1 MPAKPR
7 HALVVSVLVCLLTAC
22 ATSPEGRS
30 KLTAPGGLQG
40 LSAVY
45 SEFDMHLQLVTA
57 LNAPACAES
66 ECVADRAFE
75 QRILL
80 LGKRL
85 ADVAYR
91 QHPQLRLRFPRFEFI
106 IADKLDAGAA
116 SSAGGTVVIYR
127 GVRQLQ
133 FDDAA
138 LGFVLAREMGHI
150 ISEHHDE
157 NVTRN
162 ILVTIA
168 AQILLPVLNVARGAV
183 AAVSSSAGAATA
195 IASTAASF
203 AGARVLRASSRP
215 TQVREAESL
224 AMKLVMADGWSS
236 VEISNQLSRLRPALP
251 GDPEWIVELHTSAAY
266 LSALVQGPQLS
277 DQVGVVAAVRHT
289 LPTPQPRDVST
300 PF

>member
-1 MPAKPR
+1 MLAKPH
-7 HALVVSVLVCLLTAC
+7 HAWVLPVLVCFLTAC

-45 SEFDMHLQLVTA
+45 SEFDMHLQLVTT

-157 NVTRN
+157 NVTTN
-162 ILVTIA
+162 ILVAIA

-236 VEISNQLSRLRPALP
+236 VEISNQLSRLRAALP
-251 GDPEWIVELHTSAAY
+251 GDPEWITELRVSAAY
-266 LSALVQGPQLS
+266 ISALVQGPQLS
-277 DQVGVVAAVRHT
+277 EEVRAAAAAS
-289 LPTPQPRDVST
+289 PTVPAHQPRAVSA